1 MIAMLRGYPV
11 LVGAAEGAEVGGDDA
26 GDSVG
31 DDVAGEVV
39 GVGVA
44 GPWAYRP
51 GVLARPRRRKREMG
65 DNESFAYADSCI
77 TLYSNL
83 SC

>member
-51 GVLARPRRRKREMG
+51 RVLAA
-65 DNESFAYADSCI
+65 S
-77 TLYSNL
+77 
-83 SC
+83 